1 MDVHLFRR
9 VILGFIS
16 CVLAAGCANQNSIFR
31 VNDTEPS
38 KTETILI
45 DAKQRPIT
53 VNTVS
58 DPQNPQ
64 TCLARSA
71 DALSQAAVSGNL
83 KITQTSGGSG
93 EAGFGDVETATSLA
107 FRTQVT
113 EAQQEFLY
121 YLCQL
126 RANNVLT
133 NPEVSSNLTH
143 FQNTMLAMVAI
154 DDLAGSVKPKAGGD
168 TQKPP
173 PAADPKADAVKK
185 AQSSADAD
193 KKAVANAG
201 AKVDTDAKAVAAVTA
216 AANLKAPTDS
226 LTASLKKY
234 DTSQTNYATALSKL
248 SDAIKADKGSDAAVP
263 DDVTSASSDASDK
276 AKDVKTVYAK
286 ATAAVTALAAV
297 TADSNV
303 AAAQTTLKQAL
314 ADYTA
319 AVKKSQDAE
328 SSVNKNLTAWQGTG
342 ADGKTKDSSP
352 AKAAAPADSAGDSGA
367 SAAVAN
373 DVAIIVQTIV
383 WQSFITEQCSK
394 ALFENYRTAADEV
407 KRFCLVHLIRADDV
421 RERQLLGSL
430 VPSNSKPVS
439 PLQPFLAPAVAAPGG
454 PATPIQ
460 LFEFIDRGAID
471 QVRANQ
477 IRSDQFSRDSD
488 ALNATR
494 NQLETTTN
502 QLHLLQQQNADQL
515 RSLMETQQSLMKQM
529 MEQKAAQDA
538 AAAKTQQKQQ

>member
-1 MDVHLFRR
+1 MDVRLLRR
-9 VILGFIS
+9 VNLGFIS
-16 CVLAAGCANQNSIFR
+16 CVLATGCANQNSIFR

-83 KITQTSGGSG
+83 KITQSSGGSG

-121 YLCQL
+121 YLCQF

-154 DDLAGSVKPKAGGD
+154 DDLANSVKPKAGGD
-168 TQKPP
+168 TQKTP

-185 AQSSADAD
+185 AQSTVDAD
-193 KKAVANAG
+193 KKAVTNAG
-201 AKVDTDAKAVAAVTA
+201 AKVDTDAKAVAAVTV
-216 AANLKAPTDS
+216 AANLKAPTGALS
-226 LTASLKKY
+226 ASLKKY
-234 DTSQTNYATALSKL
+234 DTSQTNYATALSKY

-263 DDVTSASSDASDK
+263 DDITSASSDASDK
-276 AKDVKTVYAK
+276 GKDVKTAYTK
-286 ATAAVTALAAV
+286 AAAAVTALAAV
-297 TADSNV
+297 TADANV
-303 AAAQTTLKQAL
+303 AAAQTSLKQAL

-319 AVKKSQDAE
+319 AVKKSQDVE
-328 SSVNKNLTAWQGTG
+328 STVNKNLTAWQSTG
-342 ADGKTKDSSP
+342 ADGKSKDSNA
-352 AKAAAPADSAGDSGA
+352 AKAAPADGAGDSSA

-394 ALFENYRTAADEV
+394 ALFENYKTAADEV

-439 PLQPFLAPAVAAPGG
+439 PLQPFLAPGVAAPGG

-471 QVRANQ
+471 EARANQ
-477 IRSDQFSRDSD
+477 IRSDQVSHDSD
-488 ALNATR
+488 VLNATR
-494 NQLETTTN
+494 NQLATTTN
-502 QLHLLQQQNADQL
+502 QLQLLQQQNADQL
-515 RSLMETQQSLMKQM
+515 RSLMETQQGLMKQM
-529 MEQKAAQDA
+529 IEQKAAQDA
-538 AAAKTQQKQQ
+538 AAAKAPQKQQ